1 MFTLLKMKD
10 LQDVFSQT
18 LWLCS
23 LFVKGW
29 GAGGTGVVHARVEVL
44 DGSERLPISNRGCDQ
59 FSVPIHEYFLF
70 LCFGGSCFFLVLS
83 ESGGEKP
90 LAVPSP
96 KASGRAVAS
105 DNTNG

>member
-18 LWLCS
+18 SWLWFLVCKT
-23 LFVKGW
+23 VG
-29 GAGGTGVVHARVEVL
+29 VHARVEVL
-44 DGSERLPISNRGCDQ
+44 DGSERLPISNRGWDQ

-70 LCFGGSCFFLVLS
+70 LCFWGSCFFLVLS
-83 ESGGEKP
+83 ESGEEKP
-90 LAVPSP
+90 LAVPSL